1 MDGLFLN
8 FSFSSHNFFFIN
20 FDICYYLLANMMW
33 SASSQQDEPTT
44 SKQML
49 TLKLKVGDI

>member
-8 FSFSSHNFFFIN
+8 FSFSSHNFFFLN
-20 FDICYYLLANMMW
+20 FDICYYSLAKMMW
-33 SASSQQDEPTT
+33 SASSQQNEPIT

-49 TLKLKVGDI
+49 TLKLNVGGI